1 VATALA
7 VEPLLSLAVAVTSE
21 QRIESVL
28 RKIVEGLAS
37 QPGVALSR
45 IWLLSSIHVPDSRQQ
60 PADSQKDAG
69 CLRLVAS
76 AGTPMN
82 SPGEDWSF
90 LHGHFAQF
98 RLNIGKVGQVAAD
111 RRPILI
117 KDFGP
122 QVNWIV
128 RPEWVQR
135 EGIRSFAGYPLIFLD
150 NLLGVISVFSRRPL
164 EEHEFTWLGLFANHA
179 ACAVA
184 NARAFEEVE
193 RLQRQLKCENEYL
206 LERVEQ
212 GFEFGEIL
220 GKSRALAEVLRQ
232 VRIVA
237 PTNSSVLIGGESG
250 TGKELVARAI
260 HALSPRHERALITV
274 NCASI
279 PRELFESEFFGHIR
293 GAFTGALRDRA
304 GRFQL
309 ADKGT
314 LFLDEVGEIPLEL
327 QGKLLR
333 VLQEGIFER
342 VGEDR
347 ARRVDVRVI
356 AATNRNLEDE
366 VEAGRFRRDL
376 YFRLCVFPIDT
387 PPLRDRLE
395 DMSVLA
401 EHFAQVA
408 SIRLNTRHTQV
419 SDADIELLCSYAW
432 PGNIRELQN
441 VIERAVIISQGG
453 PLRVDWALGRRR
465 MKSRHAGG
473 SSVLSKEE
481 LKRRE
486 RENLIK
492 AIEQC
497 KGKIYGPDGAAEM
510 LGMKPTTLTS
520 RIKKMNLRISHGAQL
535 L

>member
-1 VATALA
+1 
-7 VEPLLSLAVAVTSE
+7 
-21 QRIESVL
+21 
-28 RKIVEGLAS
+28 
-37 QPGVALSR
+37 
-45 IWLLSSIHVPDSRQQ
+45 
-60 PADSQKDAG
+60 
-69 CLRLVAS
+69 
-76 AGTPMN
+76 MN

-98 RLNIGKVGQVAAD
+98 RLNTGKVGQVAAN
-111 RRPILI
+111 RQPILI
-117 KDFGP
+117 NDFGP
-122 QVNWIV
+122 QVDWII
-128 RPEWVQR
+128 RPEWAKR

-150 NLLGVISVFSRRPL
+150 NLLGVIGVFSRRPF
-164 EEHEFTWLGLFANHA
+164 EEHEFNWLGLFANHA
-179 ACAVA
+179 ASAVA

-193 RLQRQLKCENEYL
+193 KLQRQLKCENEYL
-206 LERVEQ
+206 RERVEQ

-220 GKSRALAEVLRQ
+220 GKSQALAEVLRQ

-237 PTNSSVLIGGESG
+237 PTESAVLIGGESG

-260 HALSPRHERALITV
+260 HAISPRRDRALITV

-279 PRELFESEFFGHIR
+279 PRELFESEFFGHVK
-293 GAFTGALRDRA
+293 GAFTGALRDRI

-333 VLQEGIFER
+333 VLQDGIFEP

-347 ARRVDVRVI
+347 ARRVAVRII
-356 AATNRNLEDE
+356 AATNRNLEVE

-376 YFRLCVFPIDT
+376 YFRLCVFPIEI

-395 DMSVLA
+395 DVRVLA
-401 EHFAQVA
+401 EHFAEVA
-408 SIRLNTRHTQV
+408 SIRLNTRRAPI
-419 SDADIELLCSYAW
+419 SDADVKLLCSYGW

-441 VIERAVIISQGG
+441 VIERAVIVSQGG

-465 MKSRHAGG
+465 PGSRNSVEG
-473 SSVLSKEE
+473 SVLSKEE
-481 LKRRE
+481 LKVRE

-497 KGKIYGPDGAAEM
+497 QGKIYGSDGAAAM
-510 LGMKPTTLTS
+510 LGMKPTTLAS
-520 RIKKMNLRISHGAQL
+520 RIKKMKLQSS
-535 L
+535 

>member
-1 VATALA
+1 MATALA

-45 IWLLSSIHVPDSRQQ
+45 IWLLPSVHVPSSWRQPPDS
-60 PADSQKDAG
+60 PEDAG
-69 CLRLVAS
+69 CLYLVAS
-76 AGTPMN
+76 AGTPLN
-82 SPGEDWSF
+82 SPGEDWSY
-90 LHGHFAQF
+90 LHGQFAHF
-98 RLNIGKVGQVAAD
+98 RLNIGKVGQVAAN
-111 RRPILI
+111 RQPILI

-122 QVNWIV
+122 EADWIV
-128 RPEWVQR
+128 RPEWAQR

-150 NLLGVISVFSRRPL
+150 NLLGVIGVFSRRPF

-179 ACAVA
+179 ASAVA

-206 LERVEQ
+206 QERVKQ

-220 GKSRALAEVLRQ
+220 GKSQALAEVLRQ

-237 PTNSSVLIGGESG
+237 PTDSAVLIGGESG

-260 HALSPRHERALITV
+260 HILSPRHDHALIAV

-279 PRELFESEFFGHIR
+279 PRELFESEFFGHVK
-293 GAFTGALRDRA
+293 GAFTGALRDRI

-314 LFLDEVGEIPLEL
+314 LFLDEVGEIPVEL

-342 VGEDR
+342 VGEDC
-347 ARRVDVRVI
+347 ARRVDVRII

-376 YFRLCVFPIDT
+376 YFRLCVFPIEV

-395 DMSVLA
+395 DIRVLA
-401 EHFAQVA
+401 EHFAQMA
-408 SIRLNTRHTQV
+408 SIRLNTRPTHI
-419 SDADIELLCSYAW
+419 SDADVELLCSYTW

-441 VIERAVIISQGG
+441 VIERAVIVSQGG
-453 PLRVDWALGRRR
+453 HLRVDWALGRRR
-465 MKSRHAGG
+465 MKSLHAADEG
-473 SSVLSKEE
+473 SVLSKEE

-492 AIEQC
+492 AIERC
-497 KGKIYGPDGAAEM
+497 KGKIYGPDGAAAM
-510 LGMKPTTLTS
+510 LGLKPTTLTS
-520 RIKKMNLRISHGAQL
+520 RIKKMNLQSS
-535 L
+535 